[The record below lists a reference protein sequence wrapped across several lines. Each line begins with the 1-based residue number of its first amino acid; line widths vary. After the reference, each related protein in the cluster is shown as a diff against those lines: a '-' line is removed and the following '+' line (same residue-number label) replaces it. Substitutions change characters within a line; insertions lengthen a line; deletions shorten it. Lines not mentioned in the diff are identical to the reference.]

1 MVCCSG
7 SCEKCT
13 KCGRYIHN
21 LSTKYREG
29 VHTVEALAS
38 FGHGFISTGKCESHY
53 MCGPNGNYAMYEP
66 IEIDEIKISKPAYA
80 IATAFTHGA
89 WVEEKGVTAKTPLSY
104 QVDCDVDIDEFFRFL
119 QKHVPSGK
127 VLQLYTLLRKDFE
140 KALFNN
146 LQNNIDYSREVNTH
160 EMVD

>member
-13 KCGRYIHN
+13 KCGRYIYN

-29 VHTVEALAS
+29 AHTVEALAS
-38 FGHGFISTGKCESHY
+38 FGWGSISTDKCESHY

-66 IEIDEIKISKPAYA
+66 IEIEDKTNRPTYA
-80 IATAFTHGA
+80 IATAFTHGTQ
-89 WVEEKGVTAKTPLSY
+89 VEEKGVTAKMPTRY
-104 QVDCDVDIDEFFRFL
+104 QVDCDVDINEFFSFL
-119 QKHVPSGK
+119 QKHIPSGK

-140 KALFNN
+140 KAL
-146 LQNNIDYSREVNTH
+146 V
-160 EMVD
+160 